1 MRTVDSSSVD
11 WPALPVAEWQ
21 DTYDTLHMYTQVVGK
36 IRLELSPMMNHWWQ
50 VPLYVTARGLTTSPI
65 PNGADRFQIDF
76 DFFDHALHVDTQDGR
91 RARIDLGGSVRD
103 FYTEVMHALA
113 TLGIEVRIWTMPVE
127 FPDPI
132 RFDEDDTHATYDRD
146 QVHRCFCALRSV
158 DTIFKEFR
166 ARFTGKSSPVH
177 FFWGA
182 FDLAVT
188 RFSGKPATPPPNADP
203 VTRIGYNAELA
214 SLGFWPG
221 GRWIDGSFTNDAVFF
236 AYAFPEP
243 EGYRTQPVSPTPAAY
258 DTQMSE
264 FVLPYE
270 AVRIAPDPRAALL
283 EFAQVT
289 YEAGAR
295 LMNWPIADL
304 ELHDTRP
311 GRA

>member
-1 MRTVDSSSVD
+1 
-11 WPALPVAEWQ
+11 
-21 DTYDTLHMYTQVVGK
+21 
-36 IRLELSPMMNHWWQ
+36 
-50 VPLYVTARGLTTSPI
+50 
-65 PNGADRFQIDF
+65 
-76 DFFDHALHVDTQDGR
+76 
-91 RARIDLGGSVRD
+91 
-103 FYTEVMHALA
+103 
-113 TLGIEVRIWTMPVE
+113 MPVE

-158 DTIFKEFR
+158 DAVFKEFR
-166 ARFTGKSSPVH
+166 SRFTGKSSPVH

-270 AVRIAPDPRAALL
+270 AVRIAPDPRAA
-283 EFAQVT
+283 T
-289 YEAGAR
+289 PRIRAGHLRGRRTTDELAHCRPRAPRHPPRTR
-295 LMNWPIADL
+295 LRLTRSLRRGSGASGSRCGRRRGRRSVRPRRCRR
-304 ELHDTRP
+304 DTRNVRAG
-311 GRA
+311 GRRVRSNCAWVRVNA

>member
-1 MRTVDSSSVD
+1 
-11 WPALPVAEWQ
+11 
-21 DTYDTLHMYTQVVGK
+21 
-36 IRLELSPMMNHWWQ
+36 
-50 VPLYVTARGLTTSPI
+50 
-65 PNGADRFQIDF
+65 
-76 DFFDHALHVDTQDGR
+76 
-91 RARIDLGGSVRD
+91 
-103 FYTEVMHALA
+103 MHTLA
-113 TLGIEVRIWTMPVE
+113 TLGIDVRIWTMPVE

-132 RFDEDDTHATYDRD
+132 RFDEDDAHATYDRD

-158 DTIFKEFR
+158 DAIFKEFR

-203 VTRIGYNAELA
+203 VTRIGYNAELT

-243 EGYRTQPVSPTPAAY
+243 DGYRTQPVSPTPAAY

-304 ELHDTRP
+304 ELRDTRP